1 MSCEHC
7 ASAQKDADWAG
18 YQARCR
24 GCQVRALANGPAFF
38 ESARAQRIS
47 PAYRAALE
55 KLLGPDWQASHR
67 EVRAEFDRLQ
77 AMKNPVDNDQPTP
90 KP

>member
-7 ASAQKDADWAG
+7 TEAQTDANWPG

-24 GCQVRALANGPAFF
+24 GCQVRAMANGTAFF

-55 KLLGPDWQASHR
+55 KMLGKDWQASHR
-67 EVRAEFDRLQ
+67 EVRAEYERLQ
-77 AMKNPVDNDQPTP
+77 AMKFIRDNDQPTP

>member
-38 ESARAQRIS
+38 ESARAHKIT
-47 PAYRAALE
+47 PAYRGALE
-55 KLLGPDWQASHR
+55 KLFGADWQASHR
-67 EVRAEFDRLQ
+67 EVRAEYERLQ
-77 AMKNPVDNDQPTP
+77 AMKSIRDNDQPTP

>member
-7 ASAQKDADWAG
+7 AHAQDKPDWPGYRAG
-18 YQARCR
+18 CR
-24 GCQVRALANGPAFF
+24 GCQVRAMANGPAFF
-38 ESARAQRIS
+38 ESAQAQRIS

-67 EVRAEFDRLQ
+67 EVRAEYERLR
-77 AMKNPVDNDQPTP
+77 P
-90 KP
+90 

>member
-7 ASAQKDADWAG
+7 TEAQTDANWPG

-24 GCQVRALANGPAFF
+24 GCEVRALANGPAFF
-38 ESARAQRIS
+38 ESAQAQSIS
-47 PAYRAALE
+47 PAYRGALVT
-55 KLLGPDWQASHR
+55 LFGADWRASHQ
-67 EVRAEFDRLQ
+67 EVRAEFERLQ
-77 AMKNPVDNDQPTP
+77 AMKKPRNNDHPLP

>member
-7 ASAQKDADWAG
+7 ARAQSDAIWPG

-24 GCQVRALANGPAFF
+24 GCEVRALANGPAFF
-38 ESARAQRIS
+38 ESAQAQRIS
-47 PAYRAALE
+47 TTYRTALE
-55 KLLGPDWQASHR
+55 KLLGPDWQTSHR
-67 EVRAEFDRLQ
+67 EVRAEYERLQ
-77 AMKNPVDNDQPTP
+77 AMKSIRDT

>member
-7 ASAQKDADWAG
+7 TEAQTDANWPG

-77 AMKNPVDNDQPTP
+77 TMKNPVDNDQPTP

>member
-1 MSCEHC
+1 MNCEHC
-7 ASAQKDADWAG
+7 ASAQKDADWPV

-24 GCQVRALANGPAFF
+24 GCQVRAMANGPAFF

-47 PAYRAALE
+47 PAYRKALE
-55 KLLGPDWQASHR
+55 KLLGPDWQTSHR
-67 EVRAEFDRLQ
+67 EVRAEYERLQ
-77 AMKNPVDNDQPTP
+77 AMKSIRDNDQPTP

>member
-38 ESARAQRIS
+38 ESARAHKTT
-47 PAYRAALE
+47 PAYRGALE
-55 KLLGPDWQASHR
+55 KLFGADWQASHR
-67 EVRAEFDRLQ
+67 EVRAEFERLQ
-77 AMKNPVDNDQPTP
+77 AMKNGGAA
-90 KP
+90 

>member
-24 GCQVRALANGPAFF
+24 GCQVRAMANGPAFF
-38 ESARAQRIS
+38 ESALAQRIS
-47 PAYRAALE
+47 PAYRKALE
-55 KLLGPDWQASHR
+55 KLFGKDWQTSHR
-67 EVRAEFDRLQ
+67 EVRDEFERLQ
-77 AMKNPVDNDQPTP
+77 AMKFIRDNDQPTP

>member
-1 MSCEHC
+1 M
-7 ASAQKDADWAG
+7 
-18 YQARCR
+18 
-24 GCQVRALANGPAFF
+24 ANGPAFF
-38 ESARAQRIS
+38 ESAQAQRIS
-47 PAYRAALE
+47 SAYRAALE

-77 AMKNPVDNDQPTP
+77 TMKNPVDNDQPTP

>member
-18 YQARCR
+18 YQAQCR
-24 GCQVRALANGPAFF
+24 GCQVRAMANGPAFF
-38 ESARAQRIS
+38 ESAQAQRIS
-47 PAYRAALE
+47 TTYRTALE
-55 KLLGPDWQASHR
+55 KLLGPDWQTSHR
-67 EVRAEFDRLQ
+67 EVRAEYERLQ
-77 AMKNPVDNDQPTP
+77 AMKSIRDT

>member
-38 ESARAQRIS
+38 ESAQAQRIT

-77 AMKNPVDNDQPTP
+77 TMKNPVDNDQPTP